1 MHEPPEGSPA
11 PRPAGVRHRV
21 LLVDDEVSVLRSLS
35 RLLRREPYEVVAA
48 QTPGAAL
55 QVMEQH
61 PVHLVI
67 SDQRMPQMMGT
78 ALLAIIRE
86 GWPDTVRIV
95 LSGYSEINAILEAVN
110 EGAIYK
116 FLTKPWN
123 DEELRLH
130 IRRALDLHDLLA
142 ERRELVAELERRNAE
157 ITRLNA
163 QLRQYAADA
172 AQGLDRCFNILET
185 VDVGIITI
193 DDDGM
198 IVGANG
204 RAFELLHSDSPD
216 IVVGSD
222 ARRTLPPEVVVAATD
237 DGTDGS
243 FKAVR
248 RLTIDG
254 RTYQWRSQPFSGSAP
269 CRGVVIAFWKEAA

>member
-1 MHEPPEGSPA
+1 MHEPPEVPSTPQPA
-11 PRPAGVRHRV
+11 RARHRV

-35 RLLRREPYEVVAA
+35 RLLRREPYEVLTVA
-48 QTPGAAL
+48 TPDEAI
-55 QVMEQH
+55 QIMERQ
-61 PVHLVI
+61 PAHLVI

-78 ALLAIIRE
+78 TLLAIVRQR
-86 GWPDTVRIV
+86 WPDTVRIV

-130 IRRALDLHDLLA
+130 IRRALDLHDLLS
-142 ERRELVAELERRNAE
+142 EKRELIAELERRNAE

-172 AQGLDRCFNILET
+172 AQGLDRCLNILET
-185 VDVGIITI
+185 VDVGIVTI
-193 DDDGM
+193 DDGGM

-216 IVVGSD
+216 IVIGSD
-222 ARRTLPPEVVVAATD
+222 ARRTLPAEVVVAAAR
-237 DGTDGS
+237 DGHAGNL
-243 FKAVR
+243 KAVH

-269 CRGVVIAFWKEAA
+269 CRGVVIAFWEEAA